1 MRTLFSLVLAVIT
14 PALSLSAPPEVLHYL
29 GEVKL
34 TSPTGQA
41 MGSQVIML
49 EKTLDR
55 DNSKITERAVV
66 VQADGK
72 TEEWTM
78 RLAVKPDNSFILT
91 DDAKKVEGTGQ
102 LFGPAWKWTYFKG
115 TFKATNGIVIE
126 DENFLADDSVGV
138 ARKKVIAPDGK
149 TLMYMD
155 MSLKAIT
162 PKTFEILRAGL
173 MRK

>member
-1 MRTLFSLVLAVIT
+1 MRVAIAITVSLLL
-14 PALSLSAPPEVLHYL
+14 PALALSAPPEVMHYL

-34 TSPTGQA
+34 TSPTGQS

-55 DNSKITERAVV
+55 DNSKVIEHGVV
-66 VQADGK
+66 IQANGK
-72 TEEWTM
+72 VEESTM
-78 RLAVKPDNSFILT
+78 YLNVKADNSFILN
-91 DDAKKVEGTGQ
+91 DAAKTVEGIGQ
-102 LFGPAWKWTYFKG
+102 FFGPAWKWTYFKG
-115 TFKATNGIVIE
+115 TFKTKTGIVIE
-126 DENFLADDSVGV
+126 DENFLADDAVGV

-162 PKTFEILRAGL
+162 PKTYEILRAGL
-173 MRK
+173 IKK